1 MLLVGISYVSSPI
14 QLTATLIFLPLLVYF
29 GFLITPKRSKALTI
43 QKISTVPAIK
53 KSKKKGSGSDEVE
66 LLEAD
71 VIPENRKFDLDRR
84 AFLKL
89 IGSAGLSV
97 FMFSI
102 FTKRAH
108 AAFFGSAPG
117 PGTVALKD
125 SGGNLIDPAI
135 KQPTDGY
142 RIAELDDTSDP
153 SNSYY
158 GFVNKDGDWF
168 ILREASDGEYK
179 YFKKLITN
187 GSFSSE
193 WVNRGGFT
201 YQYFDA
207 IFD

>member
-1 MLLVGISYVSSPI
+1 M
-14 QLTATLIFLPLLVYF
+14 
-29 GFLITPKRSKALTI
+29 
-43 QKISTVPAIK
+43 
-53 KSKKKGSGSDEVE
+53 
-66 LLEAD
+66 
-71 VIPENRKFDLDRR
+71 IPENRKFDLDRR